1 MKNVLKVLV
10 VALITVAFSGISFAQ
25 DKPATPATPATPP
38 APAMEKKT
46 EMKSEK
52 AKTTRITGEV
62 TSVDSKAG
70 TLTVK
75 TKDKETNLIAD
86 SNAKGALGKVKVGDM
101 VKATYTEKD
110 GKMLASSIAGVKSKA
125 KKSEKAPA
133 K

>member
-1 MKNVLKVLV
+1 MKNALRVLV
-10 VALITVAFSGISFAQ
+10 VVLITVAFSGISFAQ
-25 DKPATPATPATPP
+25 AKPATPATPATPP

-46 EMKSEK
+46 ESEK

-62 TSVDSKAG
+62 TSVDNKAG

-75 TKDKETNLIAD
+75 TKDKEANLIAD

-101 VKATYTEKD
+101 VKVTYTEKE

-125 KKSEKAPA
+125 KKSEKATA

>member
-125 KKSEKAPA
+125 KKSEKATA

>member
-1 MKNVLKVLV
+1 VKNALRVFVL
-10 VALITVAFSGISFAQ
+10 ALITVAFSGISFAQ
-25 DKPATPATPATPP
+25 AKPATPATPATPS

-46 EMKSEK
+46 EMKSET

-75 TKDKETNLIAD
+75 TKDKEANLIAD

-101 VKATYTEKD
+101 VKVTYAEKD
-110 GKMLASSIAGVKSKA
+110 GKMLASSIAGAKA
-125 KKSEKAPA
+125 KKSAKATA

>member
-1 MKNVLKVLV
+1 VKNALRVFVL
-10 VALITVAFSGISFAQ
+10 ALITVAFSGISFAQ
-25 DKPATPATPATPP
+25 AKPATPATPATPP

-46 EMKSEK
+46 EMKSE

-101 VKATYTEKD
+101 VKVTYAEKD
-110 GKMLASSIAGVKSKA
+110 GKMLASSIAGAKA
-125 KKSEKAPA
+125 KKSAKATA

>member
-1 MKNVLKVLV
+1 MKNALRVFV
-10 VALITVAFSGISFAQ
+10 VALITVAFSGVSFAQ
-25 DKPATPATPATPP
+25 AKPATPAAPATPP

-46 EMKSEK
+46 ESEK

-101 VKATYTEKD
+101 VKVTYAEKD
-110 GKMLASSIAGVKSKA
+110 GKMLASSIAGVKA
-125 KKSEKAPA
+125 KKSAKATA

>member
-1 MKNVLKVLV
+1 MKNALRVFVL
-10 VALITVAFSGISFAQ
+10 ALITVAFSGISFAQ
-25 DKPATPATPATPP
+25 AKPATPATPATPP

-46 EMKSEK
+46 EMKSE

-62 TSVDSKAG
+62 TSVDGKAG

-75 TKDKETNLIAD
+75 TKDKEANLIAD

-101 VKATYTEKD
+101 VKVTYAEKD
-110 GKMLASSIAGVKSKA
+110 GKMLASSIAGAKA
-125 KKSEKAPA
+125 KKSAKATT

>member
-1 MKNVLKVLV
+1 MKNALRVFVL
-10 VALITVAFSGISFAQ
+10 ALITVALSGISFAQ
-25 DKPATPATPATPP
+25 AKPATPATPATPP

-46 EMKSEK
+46 EMKSE

-101 VKATYTEKD
+101 VKVTYAEKD
-110 GKMLASSIAGVKSKA
+110 GKMLASSIAGVKA
-125 KKSEKAPA
+125 KKSAKATA

>member
-1 MKNVLKVLV
+1 MKNVLRVLI

-25 DKPATPATPATPP
+25 AKPATPATPATPP
-38 APAMEKKT
+38 APAREKKT
-46 EMKSEK
+46 EMKSET

-62 TSVDSKAG
+62 TTVDSKAG

-110 GKMLASSIAGVKSKA
+110 GQMLASSIAGVKSKA
-125 KKSEKAPA
+125 KKSEKSTA

>member
-1 MKNVLKVLV
+1 VKNVLRVLV

-25 DKPATPATPATPP
+25 AKPATPATPATPP
-38 APAMEKKT
+38 APTMEKKT

-110 GKMLASSIAGVKSKA
+110 GQMLASSIAGVKSKA
-125 KKSEKAPA
+125 KKSEKSTA

>member
-1 MKNVLKVLV
+1 VKNALRVFVL
-10 VALITVAFSGISFAQ
+10 ALITVAFSGISFAQ
-25 DKPATPATPATPP
+25 AKPATPATPATPP

-46 EMKSEK
+46 EMKSET

-75 TKDKETNLIAD
+75 TKDKEANLIAD

-101 VKATYTEKD
+101 VKVTYAEKD
-110 GKMLASSIAGVKSKA
+110 GKMLASSIAGAKA
-125 KKSEKAPA
+125 KKSAKATA

>member
-1 MKNVLKVLV
+1 VKNALRVFVL
-10 VALITVAFSGISFAQ
+10 ALITVAFSGISFAQ
-25 DKPATPATPATPP
+25 AKPATPATPATPP
-38 APAMEKKT
+38 APAVEKKT

-75 TKDKETNLIAD
+75 TKDKETNLTAD

-101 VKATYTEKD
+101 VKVTYAEKD
-110 GKMLASSIAGVKSKA
+110 GKMLASSIAGAKA
-125 KKSEKAPA
+125 KKSAKATA

>member
-1 MKNVLKVLV
+1 MKNALRVLV
-10 VALITVAFSGISFAQ
+10 VVLITVAFNGISFAQ
-25 DKPATPATPATPP
+25 AKPATPATPATPP

-46 EMKSEK
+46 ESEK

-70 TLTVK
+70 TVTVK

-101 VKATYTEKD
+101 VKVTYTEKE

-125 KKSEKAPA
+125 KKSEKATA

>member
-1 MKNVLKVLV
+1 VKNALRVFV
-10 VALITVAFSGISFAQ
+10 VALITVAFSGVSFAQ
-25 DKPATPATPATPP
+25 AKPATPATPATPP

-52 AKTTRITGEV
+52 AKTTHITGEV

-86 SNAKGALGKVKVGDM
+86 SKGALGKVKIGDM
-101 VKATYTEKD
+101 VKVTYAEKD
-110 GKMLASSIAGVKSKA
+110 GKMLASSIAGAKA
-125 KKSEKAPA
+125 KKSAKATA

>member
-1 MKNVLKVLV
+1 VKNALRVLV
-10 VALITVAFSGISFAQ
+10 VTLITVAFSGISFAQ
-25 DKPATPATPATPP
+25 AKPATPATPATPP

-75 TKDKETNLIAD
+75 TKDKEANLIAD

-101 VKATYTEKD
+101 VKVTYAEKD
-110 GKMLASSIAGVKSKA
+110 GKMLASSIAGVKARA
-125 KKSEKAPA
+125 KKSETA

>member
-1 MKNVLKVLV
+1 MFAIIVFV
-10 VALITVAFSGISFAQ
+10 VDLFRVAFSCIWFALS
-25 DKPATPATPATPP
+25 KPASPDKPATPP

-46 EMKSEK
+46 EMKSET

-75 TKDKETNLIAD
+75 TKDKEANLIAD

-101 VKATYTEKD
+101 VKVTYAEKD
-110 GKMLASSIAGVKSKA
+110 GKMLASSIAGAKA
-125 KKSEKAPA
+125 KKSAKATA

>member
-1 MKNVLKVLV
+1 MKNALRVFVL
-10 VALITVAFSGISFAQ
+10 ALITVAFSGISFAQ
-25 DKPATPATPATPP
+25 AKPATPATPATPP

-46 EMKSEK
+46 EMKSE

-101 VKATYTEKD
+101 VKVTYAEKD
-110 GKMLASSIAGVKSKA
+110 GKMLASSIAGAKA
-125 KKSEKAPA
+125 KKSAKATA

>member
-1 MKNVLKVLV
+1 VKNVLRVLIV
-10 VALITVAFSGISFAQ
+10 TLITVAFSGISFAQ
-25 DKPATPATPATPP
+25 AKPATPATPATPP

-86 SNAKGALGKVKVGDM
+86 SNAKGALEKVKVGDM

-125 KKSEKAPA
+125 KKSEKATV

>member
-1 MKNVLKVLV
+1 MKNALRVLV
-10 VALITVAFSGISFAQ
+10 VVLTTVAFSGVSFAQ
-25 DKPATPATPATPP
+25 AKPATPATPATPP

-52 AKTTRITGEV
+52 AKTTHITGEV

-101 VKATYTEKD
+101 VKVTYAEKD
-110 GKMLASSIAGVKSKA
+110 GKMLASSIAGVKA
-125 KKSEKAPA
+125 KKSAKATA

>member
-1 MKNVLKVLV
+1 MKNALRVFVL
-10 VALITVAFSGISFAQ
+10 ALITIAFCGISFAQ
-25 DKPATPATPATPP
+25 AKPATPATPATPP

-46 EMKSEK
+46 ESEK

-101 VKATYTEKD
+101 VKVTYAEKD
-110 GKMLASSIAGVKSKA
+110 GKMLASSIAGAKA
-125 KKSEKAPA
+125 KKSAKATA

>member
-1 MKNVLKVLV
+1 MKNALRVFVF
-10 VALITVAFSGISFAQ
+10 ALITVAFSGISFAQ
-25 DKPATPATPATPP
+25 AKPATPATPATPP
-38 APAMEKKT
+38 APAVEKKT

-75 TKDKETNLIAD
+75 TKDKETNLTAD

-101 VKATYTEKD
+101 VKVTYAEKD
-110 GKMLASSIAGVKSKA
+110 GKMLASSIAGAKA
-125 KKSEKAPA
+125 KKSAKATA

>member
-1 MKNVLKVLV
+1 VKNALRVFVL
-10 VALITVAFSGISFAQ
+10 ALITVAFSGISFAQ
-25 DKPATPATPATPP
+25 AKPATPATPATPP

-46 EMKSEK
+46 EMKSE

-75 TKDKETNLIAD
+75 TKDKEANLIAD

-101 VKATYTEKD
+101 VKVTYAEKD
-110 GKMLASSIAGVKSKA
+110 GKMLASSIAGAKA
-125 KKSEKAPA
+125 KKSAKATA

>member
-1 MKNVLKVLV
+1 VKNVLRVLV

-25 DKPATPATPATPP
+25 AKPATPATPATPP

-110 GKMLASSIAGVKSKA
+110 GQMLASSIAGVKSKA
-125 KKSEKAPA
+125 KKSEKSTA

>member
-1 MKNVLKVLV
+1 MKNALRVLV
-10 VALITVAFSGISFAQ
+10 VVLITVAFSGISFAQ
-25 DKPATPATPATPP
+25 AKPATPATPATPP

-46 EMKSEK
+46 ESEK

-62 TSVDSKAG
+62 TSVDNKAG

-75 TKDKETNLIAD
+75 TKDKEANLIAD

-101 VKATYTEKD
+101 VKLTYTEKE

-125 KKSEKAPA
+125 KKSEKATA

>member
-1 MKNVLKVLV
+1 MKNALRVFVL
-10 VALITVAFSGISFAQ
+10 ALITVAFSGISFAQ
-25 DKPATPATPATPP
+25 AKPATPATPATPP

-46 EMKSEK
+46 EMKSET

-101 VKATYTEKD
+101 VKVTYAEKD
-110 GKMLASSIAGVKSKA
+110 GKMLASSIAGAKA
-125 KKSEKAPA
+125 KKSAKATA

>member
-1 MKNVLKVLV
+1 MKNALRVFV
-10 VALITVAFSGISFAQ
+10 VALITVAFSGVSFAQ
-25 DKPATPATPATPP
+25 AKPATPATPAT
-38 APAMEKKT
+38 PAMEKKT

-52 AKTTRITGEV
+52 AKTTHVTGEV

-101 VKATYTEKD
+101 VKVTYAEKD
-110 GKMLASSIAGVKSKA
+110 GKMLASSIAGAKA
-125 KKSEKAPA
+125 KKSAKATA

>member
-1 MKNVLKVLV
+1 MKNVLRVLV